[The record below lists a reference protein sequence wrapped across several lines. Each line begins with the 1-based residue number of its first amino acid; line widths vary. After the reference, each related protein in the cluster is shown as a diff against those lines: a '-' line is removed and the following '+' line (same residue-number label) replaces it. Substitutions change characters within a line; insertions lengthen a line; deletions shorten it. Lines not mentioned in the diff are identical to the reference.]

1 MIIVS
6 ETIENYIYCRVIF
19 EENGKSYYYLTD
31 DEEIK
36 PLDLVVVP
44 VGIDG
49 HEKIAQVIKVEK
61 YTIHTVPYPLDK
73 IKKIIRKCKLTDFR
87 KLENKLAEDKLKRES
102 IDDEELSI
110 DLLNLGVQAYRR
122 GDYEIAK
129 EYYEDAAQL
138 GNSQAACNLGYIYA
152 YGRTGVKDS
161 ERAFYY
167 FVQASLDGNS
177 NGSYKVGD
185 VYFYGD
191 FVEKN
196 KLLAFKYYQI
206 SEEQLGPEDLDIRSD
221 VYYRLALCYHQGAG
235 VVPDDMG
242 ALTYIN
248 LAQTSA
254 YYDRLIGKYNY
265 EELKRKIENLR
276 EKILLNLNH
285 VDNKTKIRLL
295 KVDITKVD
303 NVDAIVNAAN
313 TSLLGGGG
321 VDGAIHRVAG
331 PLLLK
336 ECRQLNGCEVGQA
349 KITSG
354 YNLPVEYVIHT
365 VGPIWKGG
373 NADESQLLAACYRN
387 SLRLAQKCNI
397 RKIAFPA
404 ISTGIYGYPV
414 VEATKIAF
422 QVVKE
427 YVQDNPGDFDLVEFV
442 LFDDST
448 YNVYLKETG
457 SNLIEL

>member
-87 KLENKLAEDKLKRES
+87 KLENKLAED
-102 IDDEELSI
+102 
-110 DLLNLGVQAYRR
+110 
-122 GDYEIAK
+122 
-129 EYYEDAAQL
+129 YEDAAQL

-185 VYFYGD
+185 AYFYGD

-221 VYYRLALCYHQGAG
+221 IYYRLALCYHQGAG

-295 KVDITKVD
+295 KADITKVD

-387 SLRLAQKCNI
+387 SLHLAQKCNI